1 MKYNDRVRTLQ
12 LQNGTKSKKH
22 IRLNRGV
29 VKAKMPQ
36 DNVNRGQV
44 VVQGTNYKGTTLKM
58 PQYETDKDSLI
69 GSTSDYGDNG
79 KVDDG
84 DDHQNVFIWVSV
96 DCSGHC

>member
-36 DNVNRGQV
+36 DNVNREQV
-44 VVQGTNYKGTTLKM
+44 VVGTSYKGTTLKM

-84 DDHQNVFIWVSV
+84 DDHQNVNDEFFVMNDIYF
-96 DCSGHC
+96 